1 MCGIAGFFDKTGRG
15 APVGAHLLRM
25 LEALGD
31 RGPDSAGVA
40 VFGPPVGAG
49 ELILRIKIGEDGEDG
64 AGSKGGANGEDGES
78 GALAVSQAVEERL
91 RPFGCVHERRARGAY
106 LRLLL
111 ELSGDPDEALDEAL
125 EGLARAVEDAPGQAV
140 ELVSAGRSLEIVKQ
154 VGTPRKLEETYA
166 VSKMSGT
173 HGIGHTRLSTE
184 SRIDLSHSQPFWA
197 HGTPDLA
204 IAHNGHITN
213 YHKLRRL
220 YEERG
225 VHFYTD
231 NDSEVIGLYLRDRM
245 ERGDCFEE
253 ALQASMTELDGSF
266 CYLAAAGEAL
276 AFVKDSYSFKPLVVA
291 ETDEWVAVATE
302 EIALRRALGDDFS
315 AREPAARQIQIW
327 KHAAAAILA

>member
-1 MCGIAGFFDKTGRG
+1 MCGIAGIFDKTGQS
-15 APVGAHLLRM
+15 APVGRHLLRM

-40 VFGPPVGAG
+40 VFGPQVGAD
-49 ELILRIKIGEDGEDG
+49 ELILRIKIGESD
-64 AGSKGGANGEDGES
+64 AR
-78 GALAVSQAVEERL
+78 LADFSLIEERL
-91 RPFGCVHERRARGAY
+91 RPFARVIARQTMGAY
-106 LRLLL
+106 LRLVI
-111 ELSGDPDEALDEAL
+111 ELRPEADVGDIAHAT
-125 EGLARAVEDAPGQAV
+125 EDGPSEEI

-154 VGTPRKLEETYA
+154 VGTPQRLEATYA
-166 VSKMSGT
+166 VSQMNGT

-204 IAHNGHITN
+204 IVHNGHITN
-213 YHKLRRL
+213 YHQLRSL

-225 VHFYTD
+225 VKFYTH

-245 ERGDCFEE
+245 ARGDCFEE

-266 CYLAAAGEAL
+266 CYLAASADTL

-291 ETDEWVAVATE
+291 ETDEWAAIATE

-315 AREPAARQIQIW
+315 AREPAARQIQVW
-327 KHAAAAILA
+327 KHAQEAVLA